1 MWRTWVGIWS
11 KEERPSVLAVVRI
24 LVAVVILADFATIH
38 HLGLIEVL
46 FTPQEIGGLPDVSD
60 RNPVPEL
67 YRWFTAT
74 PAVAH
79 GAWGAVMLSATCFGL
94 GLLTPLSGAVLVL
107 VYAQLAQVLP
117 LGDRGIDMMLRNI
130 VCILSFSAC
139 GRVWGLDAVLFGRR
153 DVAPAW
159 PRHLIVLQVAA
170 MYFLAGIQKLALSWT
185 PVGGYSALYLILQD
199 PSIARHDF
207 GWLRDVYPLTQLA
220 SLMTVCFEYTA
231 CLIPLV
237 YWFRAT
243 RERPGRLRAWFNRVQ
258 PIRYWLSVGVLLH
271 LGIAATMALGIFP
284 WAMLALYPAFF
295 HPEELR
301 RGPPTSGPSA

>member
-1 MWRTWVGIWS
+1 MWRAWVGIWS
-11 KEERPSVLAVVRI
+11 REERPSVLALVRV
-24 LVAVVILADFATIH
+24 LVAVVILADFATLQR
-38 HLGLIEVL
+38 LGLTEVL
-46 FTPQEIGGLPDVSD
+46 FTPQEIGGFPDVSD

-67 YRWFTAT
+67 YRWFAAT
-74 PAVAH
+74 PAVAQ

-139 GRVWGLDAVLFGRR
+139 GRVWGLDALLFGRR
-153 DVAPAW
+153 EVAPAW
-159 PRHLIVLQVAA
+159 PRHLIVLQVAV
-170 MYFLAGIQKLALSWT
+170 MYFLAGIQKVALSWT

-220 SLMTVCFEYTA
+220 SLMTVCFEYSA
-231 CLIPLV
+231 GLIPLV

-243 RERPGRLRAWFNRVQ
+243 RQQPGRMRAWFNRVR
-258 PIRYWLSVGVLLH
+258 PIRVWLLVGVLLH
-271 LGIAATMALGIFP
+271 LGIAATMTLGIFP

-295 HPEELR
+295 HPDEVGWGSREK
-301 RGPPTSGPSA
+301 A

>member
-1 MWRTWVGIWS
+1 MWRTWVGIWN

-24 LVAVVILADFATIH
+24 LVALVILADFGTLH
-38 HLGLIEVL
+38 HLGLTEVL
-46 FTPQEIGGLPDVSD
+46 FAPQEIGGFPDVSD

-117 LGDRGIDMMLRNI
+117 LGDRGIDMMLRNV

-170 MYFLAGIQKLALSWT
+170 MYFLAGIQKLAFSWT

-243 RERPGRLRAWFNRVQ
+243 RERPGRLRAWFNRVR
-258 PIRYWLSVGVLLH
+258 PIRYWLGVGVLLH

-301 RGPPTSGPSA
+301 RG